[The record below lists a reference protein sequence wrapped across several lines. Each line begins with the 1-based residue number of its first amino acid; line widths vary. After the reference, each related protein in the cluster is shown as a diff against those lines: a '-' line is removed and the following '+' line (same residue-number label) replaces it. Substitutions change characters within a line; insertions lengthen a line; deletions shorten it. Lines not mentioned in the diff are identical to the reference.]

1 VPSEFLRISHGFF
14 LLRFYIKFILQN
26 CIFRLV
32 APSGILEQDSGSW
45 RPGFRIRL
53 PLGCHRGFR
62 TLRAAGL
69 RAHSG
74 ATMFF
79 SLRERMDRSSARVP
93 QWFPHLESGWITR
106 PLGCHRVFLNTR
118 THGSLVRSGATVV
131 SAPGERLDYAPARVP
146 PCFSHYENAWIARP
160 LGCHNGF
167 RTRRGAGLRACSGGR
182 WGGARRGGHD
192 GKQKAKLKKLKNT
205 AAPVV

>member
-1 VPSEFLRISHGFF
+1 MGDPHNPAAVRAASQPAKFPRKFHGFF

-69 RAHSG
+69 RARSG

-93 QWFPHLESGWITR
+93 QWFPHPESGWITR
-106 PLGCHRVFLNTR
+106 PLGCHRVFLTTR
-118 THGSLVRSGATVV
+118 THGSLVRSGATMV
-131 SAPGERLDYAPARVP
+131 SAPGEVLDYAPAR
-146 PCFSHYENAWIARP
+146 
-160 LGCHNGF
+160 
-167 RTRRGAGLRACSGGR
+167 GG
-182 WGGARRGGHD
+182 GGVERGGE
-192 GKQKAKLKKLKNT
+192 GMMVSKKLNLKS
-205 AAPVV
+205 